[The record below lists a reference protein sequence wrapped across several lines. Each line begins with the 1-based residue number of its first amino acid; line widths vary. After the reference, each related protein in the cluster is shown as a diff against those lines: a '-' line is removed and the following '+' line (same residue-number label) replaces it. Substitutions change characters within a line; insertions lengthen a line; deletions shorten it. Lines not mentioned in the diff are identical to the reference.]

1 MVTIHGGEG
10 MGEVETEEWE
20 VEILAFIRGKE
31 KTSDLA
37 LELVE
42 LLSRYPYTYFDIKLT
57 PYKPNT
63 TEKWR
68 IRAEHKQE
76 ETIKK

>member
-1 MVTIHGGEG
+1 

-20 VEILAFIRGKE
+20 VEILASIRGKE

-42 LLSRYPYTYFDIKLT
+42 LLTRYPYTYFDMKLT
-57 PYKPNT
+57 PCKPT
-63 TEKWR
+63 SEATEKWR
-68 IRAEHKQE
+68 IRAQHQTKEK
-76 ETIKK
+76 